1 MHTDT
6 NRGKTRDFSAAWEL
20 LTQSGPHLPLEQ
32 FPVTARAAEAAS
44 IRKKSILIVDADQQ
58 LVGELAQGSSER
70 GYQVETAADCSAAI
84 AILSNRTFDAIILDL
99 QPVGGWGVV
108 EYLRANPAHET
119 IQFVLS
125 AFVDVPTTVTAM
137 RAGVFDVLQKPVRF
151 AELWPR
157 LEAALGTRQE
167 PAAARAASDALTDP
181 RQSERRI
188 KATSARSGERP
199 VAQCLLGGSK
209 ELEYVRQQ
217 IVSLARFHDV
227 SALIVGET
235 GTGKEVVASA
245 IHQLSSPDSPFVS
258 INCAAIPEELFES
271 ELFGY
276 EAGAFTGARGT
287 RPGLLETAEDGT
299 LFLDEVGEMP
309 ARLQPKLLRALQTR
323 TFRRV
328 GGREERTLRAR
339 IVSATNR
346 ELSATEQDGL
356 RSDLYFR
363 LAGFTISLSPL
374 RERLNDLELLA
385 NYFLREFAA
394 RYTGLPTRFDSAALE
409 ALLTYRWPGNVRELR
424 AVVERAAMLSRHGSV
439 DREAVSAALRQGRP
453 DLEGLQLSAAQL
465 EASFGPGLVRSS
477 VTRASGAPPGVGGPD
492 SGAIPVPLSPRAE
505 SPRKASGPVD
515 LNEIQRQITIEA
527 FDQHEGNLARAAR
540 HLSIPRTT
548 LRGRLRR
555 YGVL

>member
-1 MHTDT
+1 M
-6 NRGKTRDFSAAWEL
+6 
-20 LTQSGPHLPLEQ
+20 
-32 FPVTARAAEAAS
+32 TARAAEAS
-44 IRKKSILIVDADQQ
+44 TTRKKSILIVDADQQ
-58 LVGELAQGSSER
+58 LVGELVQGSR
-70 GYQVETAADCSAAI
+70 DLGYQVETAPDCSAAI
-84 AILSNRTFDAIILDL
+84 SILCNRTFDAIILDL

-119 IQFVLS
+119 VQFVLS

-137 RAGVFDVLQKPVRF
+137 RAGVFDVLQKPVRL

-157 LEAALGTRQE
+157 LEAALAARQGPPVAQPS
-167 PAAARAASDALTDP
+167 PAALDDSHR
-181 RQSERRI
+181 SERRI
-188 KATSARSGERP
+188 KVATSGRSLGRSG
-199 VAQCLLGGSK
+199 AQCLLGSSK
-209 ELEYVRQQ
+209 ELEQVRQQ
-217 IVSLARFHDV
+217 IVSLARFHDI

-245 IHQLSSPDSPFVS
+245 IHELSSPQSPFVS

-287 RPGLLETAEDGT
+287 RAGLLETAEDGT
-299 LFLDEVGEMP
+299 VFLDEVGEMP
-309 ARLQPKLLRALQTR
+309 ARLQPKLLRALQMR
-323 TFRRV
+323 SFRRV
-328 GGREERTLRAR
+328 GGREERPLRAR

-346 ELSATEQDGL
+346 ELSATEQDGM

-385 NYFLREFAA
+385 NCFLREFAE
-394 RYTGLPTRFDSAALE
+394 RYTGLPTRFDELALQ
-409 ALLTYRWPGNVRELR
+409 ALLAYRWPGNVRELR

-439 DREAVSAALRQGRP
+439 DREAVCAALRQGRP
-453 DLEGLQLSAAQL
+453 ELEALQLTAQL
-465 EASFGPGLVRSS
+465 EETFGSRLARPSAA
-477 VTRASGAPPGVGGPD
+477 RAPTAPPAAAA
-492 SGAIPVPLSPRAE
+492 SASAPVPISLPPLTE
-505 SPRKASGPVD
+505 SLLKANGPVD

-527 FDQHEGNLARAAR
+527 FGQHDGNLARAAR